1 MLRSVN
7 RTQGLVLGFFV
18 FVWVALVIILVAA
31 PEVYDETLK
40 LSAGGRLAG
49 EIAFLAMISA
59 FIALL
64 GVGVFR
70 RWRWVFWLIAVAF
83 LFGVLRLPVSILQLA
98 GLLSADFPV
107 WYTLFQALLGLVQFV
122 IGLAMLSG
130 YRREGAWGR
139 F

>member
-18 FVWVALVIILVAA
+18 FVWVALVIILATA
-31 PEVYDETLK
+31 PDVYAETLK

-49 EIAFLAMISA
+49 EIAFLVALSA

-70 RWRWVFWLIAVAF
+70 RWRWVFWLIVVAF
-83 LFGVLRLPVSILQLA
+83 LFGILRVPASILQLT
-98 GLLSADFPV
+98 GLLRSGFPA
-107 WYTLFQALLGLVQFV
+107 WYMLFQALLGLVQFI
-122 IGLAMLSG
+122 IGLAMLAG
-130 YRREGAWGR
+130 YRREGVWGR